1 VVLRRQHTHFRTLG
15 KDVCHA
21 GSFVLV
27 LEEEERIRMSGSMH
41 ADGCVVA
48 LSKCEDP
55 FYQHTRREQMLR
67 LGEEGHAASS
77 T

>member
-1 VVLRRQHTHFRTLG
+1 M
-15 KDVCHA
+15 
-21 GSFVLV
+21 LV

-41 ADGCVVA
+41 ADGYVVA

-55 FYQHTRREQMLR
+55 FYQNTHREQMLR